1 VNDLLV
7 NYDLDYQYGRE
18 SIFLKMATQNRLDAL
33 LKKKLTSVD
42 FAASRIKAQYRYR
55 KMKKSREIVKK
66 KLPIIQ
72 RALSNF
78 VRRVHMFKRKN
89 AVLKIENAWEMNQEV
104 FFARKKLPFLKI
116 LQKYIK
122 ARIE

>member
-1 VNDLLV
+1 
-7 NYDLDYQYGRE
+7 
-18 SIFLKMATQNRLDAL
+18 MATQNILDAL
-33 LKKKLTSVD
+33 LKKKLTSID

-55 KMKKSREIVKK
+55 KMKKAREIVNK

-78 VRRVHMFKRKN
+78 LLRVRIFKRKN
-89 AVLKIENAWEMNQEV
+89 AVLKIENGWEMNQEV

-116 LQKYIK
+116 LQKCIK
-122 ARIE
+122 GRIE